1 MIYNKIERVFV
12 ITKLIFNYYN
22 TGFSLEITPKEQ
34 KVSQKYTFI
43 HKLTTKRNF
52 QTPSLFFS
60 STETDRY
67 SLRQAVQKHAALK
80 TWSWAPVKVTTK
92 RVCVLIMIMRVI
104 CRKRKKA
111 IKGELISASC
121 IHSDKYIF
129 NSYFLLKK
137 KIKMFLRIYLRT
149 Y

>member
-1 MIYNKIERVFV
+1 MIYNNIERVFV

-43 HKLTTKRNF
+43 HKITTKRYF

-67 SLRQAVQKHAALK
+67 SLRQAVQKYAELK
-80 TWSWAPVKVTTK
+80 T
-92 RVCVLIMIMRVI
+92 
-104 CRKRKKA
+104 
-111 IKGELISASC
+111 
-121 IHSDKYIF
+121 
-129 NSYFLLKK
+129 
-137 KIKMFLRIYLRT
+137 
-149 Y
+149 

>member
-1 MIYNKIERVFV
+1 MIYNNIERVLV
-12 ITKLIFNYYN
+12 IIKWILNYYN
-22 TGFSLEITPKEQ
+22 TGFSLEITPKVQ
-34 KVSQKYTFI
+34 QVSQKYTFI
-43 HKLTTKRNF
+43 HKLTTKHNF

-60 STETDRY
+60 STETNRY

-104 CRKRKKA
+104 CRKRKKT
-111 IKGELISASC
+111 IKGEFISASC
-121 IHSDKYIF
+121 IHSDKDIF

-137 KIKMFLRIYLRT
+137 KIKMFLRIYS
-149 Y
+149 